1 MPNIRILILETNAIL
16 NLKRFYLFFVPDIN
30 IKSVPD
36 TVIAP
41 VINSLTRILMAMVIL
56 INRKGLRPVTG
67 LPGIVCLLLIIGSLV
82 ILFA

>member
-1 MPNIRILILETNAIL
+1 MFLKTLLGWPETLLTTDILFLLPIIWTG
-16 NLKRFYLFFVPDIN
+16 P
-30 IKSVPD
+30 
-36 TVIAP
+36 VIAP
-41 VINSLTRILMAMVIL
+41 VINSLTMILMAMVIL